1 MKSMNKRS
9 IQVRAFRYG
18 MPLFLYCISSS
29 RARHSTIE
37 VQNDKYIT
45 TFMTEREIS
54 YFFSDSGIAQT
65 RISEDR
71 LPYERVDGNMVYFRR

>member
-1 MKSMNKRS
+1 
-9 IQVRAFRYG
+9 
-18 MPLFLYCISSS
+18 
-29 RARHSTIE
+29 
-37 VQNDKYIT
+37 
-45 TFMTEREIS
+45 MTEREIS